1 MMDPSEKGS
10 DSEDQNNNNHNPE
23 EISLSNETKKTCA
36 DCGTS
41 KTPLWRGGPAGPKS
55 LCNACGIRSRKKRR
69 AMLGLNKGE
78 EMKKS
83 KKPTHNS
90 SSSTSSSRNLSDN
103 LKQRLLSLGR
113 QVLMQRS
120 TVENQR
126 TKLGEEE
133 QAAVLLM
140 ALSYGSVHA

>member
-1 MMDPSEKGS
+1 MLDPSEKGS
-10 DSEDQNNNNHNPE
+10 DSEDQSNGHPGM
-23 EISLSNETKKTCA
+23 ISLKGSQNQSVFNEQIRKTCA

-69 AMLGLNKGE
+69 AIIGLKKGE
-78 EMKKS
+78 DKKS
-83 KKPTHNS
+83 KKS
-90 SSSTSSSRNLSDN
+90 SNNPKNFRDN
-103 LKQRLLSLGR
+103 LKQRLMSLGR
-113 QVLMQRS
+113 EVLMQRS

-126 TKLGEEE
+126 RKLGEEE

-140 ALSYGSVHA
+140 ALSWGYVYA